1 MDKLKL
7 ALIGCGGMGTR
18 HLYGLRELAKT
29 PFNNI
34 ELCALC
40 DLSRDNAELAA
51 REAEQLLGSKP
62 PVFTSMEA
70 MAQAIPDL
78 MAVEWSLIR
87 RCITR
92 WCVRHWTW
100 GCTCWLKSPW
110 LFL

>member
-29 PFNNI
+29 SFNNV

-40 DLSRDNAELAA
+40 DLNRDNAEMAA

-62 PVFTSMEA
+62 PVFTSIEE

-78 MAVEWSLIR
+78 MAVDVVTDPSVHHTVVCEALDLGLH
-87 RCITR
+87 
-92 WCVRHWTW
+92 V
-100 GCTCWLKSPW
+100 LV
-110 LFL
+110 

>member
-18 HLYGLRELAKT
+18 HLYGVRELAKT

-40 DLSRDNAELAA
+40 DLNRDNAELAA

-62 PVFTSMEA
+62 PIFTSIEE
-70 MAQAIPDL
+70 MARAIPDL
-78 MAVEWSLIR
+78 MAVDVVTDPSVHH
-87 RCITR
+87 TV
-92 WCVRHWTW
+92 CVRHWIW
-100 GCTCWLKSPW
+100 DCMCWLKNRW
-110 LFL
+110 RFL